1 MSDEAKDYA
10 MNNLEYPDY
19 ALMPLIE
26 KADAG
31 YVVWDSAPPTGV
43 NFQTHKFS
51 LLDAILLGLSY
62 CRTNTI
68 DDWAVL
74 GGSSLAVIRTLPH
87 FAPMPEKSNGK
98 LTQVGMLNGVK
109 LFAYPDAPREAFW
122 MGHANQCCRGTVQN
136 LP

>member
-19 ALMPLIE
+19 AMMPLIE

-51 LLDAILLGLSY
+51 LLDATKLVLRY
-62 CRTNTI
+62 CRTNNK
-68 DDWAVL
+68 DDSDDL
-74 GGSSLAVIRTLPH
+74 PQISLPEIRTLPH